1 MEPLKVLFLDKGLVI
16 KVSSD
21 LCAIISIFYLYNLI
35 ECDEYYPFM
44 KFEIRPI
51 VGGVTAIPY
60 DFEFMSAIG
69 WNNTEGASSFGCG
82 GSLISERH
90 ILTAAHCTIRDG

>member
-1 MEPLKVLFLDKGLVI
+1 MPCNTRIITKDILFFQ
-16 KVSSD
+16 S
-21 LCAIISIFYLYNLI
+21 YI

-44 KFEIRPI
+44 KYEIRPI
-51 VGGVTAIPY
+51 IGGVTAIPY
-60 DFEFMSAIG
+60 DYEFMSAIG
-69 WNNTEGASSFGCG
+69 WNNTEGEDASRFGCG